1 MSASSWCAIRRAPQQ
16 IYRNLLIFNPK
27 TIGTRYADGVGRLGS
42 PQCQGGRPGNAM
54 TAEAVRPPYTNFSFS
69 KPGVS
74 NEIRHRNHQ
83 AVQA

>member
-1 MSASSWCAIRRAPQQ
+1 MAHDMLMVFVAFGITAMS
-16 IYRNLLIFNPK
+16 
-27 TIGTRYADGVGRLGS
+27 GR
-42 PQCQGGRPGNAM
+42 RPGNAM
-54 TAEAVRPPYTNFSFS
+54 TAEAVDLLLQLSFS